1 MSKTIILRNNIA
13 GEILTRMSKSI
24 ILINNIEAR
33 MSKTIILRNNILS
46 LGLVPTQLIP
56 SLKDLRLWA
65 GRLVRRNDRQ
75 SVQEEFA
82 REEADMMD
90 KAERKRNNKN
100 KWVSR
105 LGY

>member
-1 MSKTIILRNNIA
+1 
-13 GEILTRMSKSI
+13 MSKSI

-65 GRLVRRNDRQ
+65 GRLVRRNDRR
-75 SVQEEFA
+75 SLQEEFA

-105 LGY
+105 LGI